1 MNNKY
6 IMQIENLSYQKVLTN
21 LNMNIEKGKFIAVSG
36 SNNSGKTTLIKLIG
50 GLIPCEKMII
60 INDSY
65 IETLNKN
72 TLFNIEGIVLLN
84 DKINFILNT
93 VYDEIMLV
101 LDNLN
106 LDEKEKLSRYHAI
119 VKLLNLKSYEKVN
132 PNSLNRTNKI
142 KVLLA
147 LAIIH
152 KPQILLLDDL
162 CLMMTKQEKDTI
174 LSILKLLNEKENMT
188 IIMSTGNL
196 EEVMFCDYLYI
207 LEKGKI
213 VIQGKPLDILKDD
226 NIINRLGLEIPFMFD
241 LSVKLKDYD
250 LLDDVILD
258 MDGMVNTLWK

>member
-1 MNNKY
+1 MNSKY
-6 IMQIENLSYQKVLTN
+6 IMQIKNLSYQKILTN
-21 LNMNIEKGKFIAVSG
+21 LSMNIEKGKFIAVSG

-50 GLIPCEKMII
+50 GLIPCENMII

-65 IETLNKN
+65 IEKLNKN

-93 VYDEIMLV
+93 VHDEIMLV

-106 LDEKEKLSRYHAI
+106 LPEKEKLSRYNKI
-119 VKLLNLKSYEKVN
+119 IKLLDLKSYEKIN

-147 LAIIH
+147 LAVIH
-152 KPQILLLDDL
+152 NPQILLLDDL
-162 CLMMTKQEKDTI
+162 CLMMTKKEKNTI
-174 LSILKLLNEKENMT
+174 LSILKLLNKKENMT
-188 IIMSTGNL
+188 IIMATGSL
-196 EEVMFCDYLYI
+196 EEAIACDYLYI
-207 LEKGKI
+207 LDKGNI
-213 VIQGKPLDILKDD
+213 VIQGKPLEILKDD
-226 NIINRLGLEIPFMFD
+226 NIINRLGLEIPFMVD

-258 MDGMVNTLWK
+258 MDGMVNVLWK

>member
-6 IMQIENLSYQKVLTN
+6 IMQIQNLSYKKVLTN
-21 LNMNIEKGKFIAVSG
+21 LSMNIEKGQFIAVSG
-36 SNNSGKTTLIKLIG
+36 SNNSGKTTFIKLIS
-50 GLIPCEKMII
+50 GLIPCENMII

-65 IETLNKN
+65 IETINKN

-106 LDEKEKLSRYHAI
+106 LPETEKFSRYREI
-119 VKLLNLKSYEKVN
+119 VKLLDLKSYEKIN

-162 CLMMTKQEKDTI
+162 CLMMTKKEKNNI
-174 LSILKLLNEKENMT
+174 LSILKLLNEKDNMT
-188 IIMSTGNL
+188 IIMATGSL
-196 EEVMFCDYLYI
+196 EETITCDYLYI
-207 LEKGKI
+207 LDKGKI
-213 VIQGKPLDILKDD
+213 VIKGKPLEILKDD

-241 LSVKLKDYD
+241 LSVKLKDYN